1 MKLPNVLHDSTSDA
15 RPAATGLARARLSP
29 TESESLLASL
39 IESSPNLIWAY
50 YFDGRRAFASRDC
63 CGYSAPEWESG
74 GLEFCRALHTPDSRR
89 RFDRALEYAR
99 ASGERVTNL
108 RLELA
113 EKHGARARV
122 FLGNLAPIR
131 NGAGEVAGVHGV
143 LHDIT
148 ELESAQQSL
157 RDSETRFHDIIETA
171 HDLVWSTDGQGRWT
185 YLNPATRR
193 IYGLEPQEMLGRAL
207 VEFTHPD
214 HQDQDRQV
222 FQQVLGGREI
232 IQHETVHVRAD
243 GQARHLSFNIKPR
256 LDRDW
261 NIVGAMG
268 TVRDVTEQK
277 FYQQQLQ
284 HLAEHDALTG
294 LHNRHYFEREL
305 EHACVRAVAGHDSYG
320 LLYIDLDNFKY
331 VNDTLGHAAGDA
343 LLVELGQRLQER
355 LRLGDLLAR
364 FGGDEF
370 TILLRDMTAPRI
382 RHVAQSFHQLFSGYT
397 FFQEEKVFDIR
408 VSIGAVLI
416 DQRASGASEV
426 LAQADLAC
434 GLAKSRG
441 RNQAHVSDP
450 SDTAKAEMVSNV
462 NWSRK
467 INEALEH
474 DRFVLLFQPIVRI
487 NDGVVDHYEVLLR
500 MRAEN
505 DALIAPGAFLPA
517 AERFGLV
524 HAIDR
529 WVVER
534 AIARL
539 AERHRAG
546 ERYSFSI
553 NLSGRAFEDP
563 ELLPAIGRALEA
575 SGLDPAALT
584 FEITETA
591 AISHMVDAKNFI
603 EHLKALNCRFAL
615 DDFGSGFSSYGYLK
629 FLPADY
635 LKIDGGFVQNLARD
649 PVDQAI
655 VQSMNQVAHALGKQ
669 TIAECVEDEKAL
681 RLLKAYGVDYAQG
694 YHLGRPAPDIGRPD

>member
-1 MKLPNVLHDSTSDA
+1 M
-15 RPAATGLARARLSP
+15 
-29 TESESLLASL
+29 
-39 IESSPNLIWAY
+39 
-50 YFDGRRAFASRDC
+50 
-63 CGYSAPEWESG
+63 
-74 GLEFCRALHTPDSRR
+74 
-89 RFDRALEYAR
+89 
-99 ASGERVTNL
+99 
-108 RLELA
+108 
-113 EKHGARARV
+113 
-122 FLGNLAPIR
+122 
-131 NGAGEVAGVHGV
+131 
-143 LHDIT
+143 
-148 ELESAQQSL
+148 
-157 RDSETRFHDIIETA
+157 
-171 HDLVWSTDGQGRWT
+171 
-185 YLNPATRR
+185 
-193 IYGLEPQEMLGRAL
+193 
-207 VEFTHPD
+207 
-214 HQDQDRQV
+214 
-222 FQQVLGGREI
+222 
-232 IQHETVHVRAD
+232 
-243 GQARHLSFNIKPR
+243 
-256 LDRDW
+256 
-261 NIVGAMG
+261 
-268 TVRDVTEQK
+268 
-277 FYQQQLQ
+277 
-284 HLAEHDALTG
+284 
-294 LHNRHYFEREL
+294 
-305 EHACVRAVAGHDSYG
+305 
-320 LLYIDLDNFKY
+320 
-331 VNDTLGHAAGDA
+331 
-343 LLVELGQRLQER
+343 
-355 LRLGDLLAR
+355 
-364 FGGDEF
+364 
-370 TILLRDMTAPRI
+370 
-382 RHVAQSFHQLFSGYT
+382 
-397 FFQEEKVFDIR
+397 FDIR

-474 DRFVLLFQPIVRI
+474 DRFALLFQPIVRI

-529 WVVER
+529 WVVEQ

-563 ELLPAIGRALEA
+563 ELLPTIGRALEA

-669 TIAECVEDEKAL
+669 TIAECVEDEKTL

-694 YHLGRPAPDIGRPD
+694 YYLGRPAPDIGRRLKARLRQRCSRDHALRRARPADAGYRRCRLAPCSWLLPSCSTATPLRDHARSSIRARSGAIMMGTAPISRVRAPHARGEYDLLHTAPHSPATPSGGAWSLVRTRTTSPACCWCRSMPLPRIVELRGRSGRAGRGHFAGRTIAARRRLDPARRRFSYVARERAGRGPRPGRSSRGVPADLPFHARGRPPLAAGAGGIAQGAGHGLPGASAPRRHGHRATAPGVARLPPPRGRAAVLPRP